1 MDNVVANGRN
11 LQAKQDRQ
19 DSTDESICA
28 PPTSTSGVKLVKYG
42 CCAASTVM
50 LVGLPAAPWLASHCC
65 QQEMLGFDCWV
76 WAVVSLGTLGYFHF
90 LADNPDTY
98 NPLNTSDEN
107 PREVAVGAFI
117 AESSPPAT
125 PVSQNGGWA
134 TESTVS
140 AKTIEPD
147 PEPQQPIP
155 TAEMCIQTDPVDDD
169 SMEGSQHSRRSGRSN
184 DRAGNNVNNNLANT
198 NIVAGAQAAQVWLMD
213 RVGNWREQLR
223 QRPPMKVFKIAGTG
237 NQLDDHE
244 ARRPPAHL
252 QEEPVHEAANSIGSQ
267 AGPPGAVPAE
277 AADSRSR
284 EEPLTGRSSNSRE
297 EQPKSACFRR
307 VGCCLLVTVLTAGI
321 ICLLRQFLPAPV
333 KDEVEQRPEVVAAE
347 RVISKEVG
355 QAMNTS
361 VVHTAE
367 TGLQIGEKRAQSGMA
382 SLCNNLG
389 TWSSSAC
396 KMMGVHP
403 EEDNVYR
410 SDRKAQWHT
419 SEWSMCSK
427 ECGSGTAKRMV
438 YCIYGNFADCLKQ
451 SDPPPDSKECSEQ
464 RGCKWHIG
472 QWGSCDTGCG
482 QGTMERRVTC
492 ATSDGSCDV
501 AGSKPPTR
509 TSCSR
514 ADGCKWKMGA
524 WGECDNA
531 CGHGIQKRDES
542 CANGPLESCI
552 QHGNRPPQQKPCK
565 SVRGCRWDPTMWSPC
580 SNTCGRGIQYRN
592 ETCANGDTE
601 ACEKKTDMPRV
612 ERACHDVSG
621 CVWEPSPWSTCSVT
635 CGKGQQ
641 TRRVRCKNGGAEEC
655 LENTMMPSKTQVC
668 HAYLGCQRT
677 AGPWSRCIAVCGAG
691 HMVRDVSCINGQTT
705 DCQRGPMG
713 PPDDTRPCI
722 NTTGCTWSAGPWG
735 PCSNVCGKG
744 RQFRMVECGNGREED
759 CTQKIAP
766 PSKQQVCKEMS
777 GCLPLEVNR
786 LAKCSCKS
794 TDTGLVLAGLLNAIS
809 GWVVSFT
816 ILHEMVIRANIGG
829 NVNQGTAMLL
839 SHPAVLIAGIG
850 ALAAS
855 SVLKSGVVPFPVGDQ
870 DILLGSG
877 KLAVGVVG
885 LCLWLVCTFRP
896 RARAG
901 SKQMNCN
908 VTSAVFLLAFCVLV
922 IYMAHHSSECTGK
935 DCSRSRRL
943 RGVDGNN
950 VFL

>member
-1 MDNVVANGRN
+1 
-11 LQAKQDRQ
+11 
-19 DSTDESICA
+19 
-28 PPTSTSGVKLVKYG
+28 
-42 CCAASTVM
+42 
-50 LVGLPAAPWLASHCC
+50 
-65 QQEMLGFDCWV
+65 
-76 WAVVSLGTLGYFHF
+76 
-90 LADNPDTY
+90 
-98 NPLNTSDEN
+98 
-107 PREVAVGAFI
+107 
-117 AESSPPAT
+117 
-125 PVSQNGGWA
+125 
-134 TESTVS
+134 
-140 AKTIEPD
+140 
-147 PEPQQPIP
+147 
-155 TAEMCIQTDPVDDD
+155 
-169 SMEGSQHSRRSGRSN
+169 
-184 DRAGNNVNNNLANT
+184 
-198 NIVAGAQAAQVWLMD
+198 
-213 RVGNWREQLR
+213 
-223 QRPPMKVFKIAGTG
+223 
-237 NQLDDHE
+237 
-244 ARRPPAHL
+244 
-252 QEEPVHEAANSIGSQ
+252 
-267 AGPPGAVPAE
+267 
-277 AADSRSR
+277 
-284 EEPLTGRSSNSRE
+284 
-297 EQPKSACFRR
+297 
-307 VGCCLLVTVLTAGI
+307 
-321 ICLLRQFLPAPV
+321 
-333 KDEVEQRPEVVAAE
+333 
-347 RVISKEVG
+347 
-355 QAMNTS
+355 MNTS
-361 VVHTAE
+361 IVHTAE
-367 TGLQIGEKRAQSGMA
+367 TGLQIGENRAQSGMA
-382 SLCNNLG
+382 RLCNNLG

-403 EEDNVYR
+403 EEDIYR
-410 SDRKAQWHT
+410 SDRKAQWHS

-451 SDPPPDSKECSEQ
+451 SDPPSDSKECSEK

-482 QGTMERRVTC
+482 QGTMERQVTC

-514 ADGCKWKMGA
+514 ADGCKWKVGA
-524 WGECDNA
+524 WGECDNE
-531 CGHGIQKRDES
+531 CGHGTQKRDVS

-565 SVRGCRWDPTMWSPC
+565 SVKGCRWDPTTWSPC

-592 ETCANGDTE
+592 ASCANGDKE
-601 ACEKKTDMPRV
+601 ACEKKSHEPRV

-641 TRRVRCKNGGAEEC
+641 SRRVRCKNGGAEEC

-668 HAYLGCQRT
+668 HAYLGCQWT
-677 AGPWSRCIAVCGAG
+677 AGPWSHCIAVCGAG

-722 NTTGCTWSAGPWG
+722 NTTGCKWSAGPWG

-766 PSKQQVCKEMS
+766 PSKQQTCKEMS
-777 GCLPLEVNR
+777 GCLPLEVNG

-855 SVLKSGVVPFPVGDQ
+855 SVLKSGVVPFPFGDQ

-901 SKQMNCN
+901 TKQMNCN

-922 IYMAHHSSECTGK
+922 IYMAHRSSECTGNN
-935 DCSRSRRL
+935 CSRSRRL
-943 RGVDGNN
+943 RGVD
-950 VFL
+950 